1 MIALEYHDDSCG
13 LADPLTPLA
22 AAALPDDVPASSA
35 ADVTGRRDDDGA
47 EGHTVFDGHRPDFW
61 TIGRPGLRDI
71 EVCIESTRADGAIS
85 LGLVVNGLDC
95 SGVPID
101 QALSLADARGGCG
114 RLRRQLPGRRAP
126 QGQLGRG
133 GTHLVRRRRHGGG
146 NGIHRLPSVVH
157 PHGR

>member
-22 AAALPDDVPASSA
+22 AAALPDDVPTSSA
-35 ADVTGRRDDDGA
+35 ADVTGCRDDDGA

-61 TIGRPGLRDI
+61 TMGRPGLRDI

-101 QALSLADARGGCG
+101 QALSLADARGDAGVCG
-114 RLRRQLPGRRAP
+114 VSCRSRPVEWCKSGRVSAC
-126 QGQLGRG
+126 G
-133 GTHLVRRRRHGGG
+133 
-146 NGIHRLPSVVH
+146 SVVATM
-157 PHGR
+157 P